1 MVSMFDLDCNVKLT
15 AVVLNG
21 YMNVMSATTLNTTWA
36 LKIKII

>member
-1 MVSMFDLDCNVKLT
+1 MDTMLDLDCNVKLT

-21 YMNVMSATTLNTTWA
+21 YMKVMGATALNTTWA